1 QLVAVGVV
9 DVLPRCLSGVYLFWD
24 KAWAALA
31 PGQWTALEEICWVQ
45 EASRRCPSL
54 QYYYMG
60 YYIHTCPRMRY
71 KADYQPADLLCPETK
86 VGLF

>member
-1 QLVAVGVV
+1 MDDNIETRQLVAVGVV

-31 PGQWTALEEICWVQ
+31 PGQWTALEEIRWVQ
-45 EASRRCPSL
+45 E
-54 QYYYMG
+54 YYYMG

-86 VGLF
+86 VGG